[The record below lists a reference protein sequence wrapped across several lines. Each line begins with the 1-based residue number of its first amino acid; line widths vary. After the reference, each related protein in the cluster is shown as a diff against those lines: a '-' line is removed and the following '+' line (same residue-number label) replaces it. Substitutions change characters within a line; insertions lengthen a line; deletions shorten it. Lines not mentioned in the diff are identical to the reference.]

1 MEGRELE
8 ETQRNNG
15 ENFPEFKKYEQ
26 MTKREIS
33 KH

>member
-8 ETQRNNG
+8 ETQKDNG

-26 MTKREIS
+26 MTEK
-33 KH
+33 